1 MKVYK
6 YKQVARLAF
15 YGSDD
20 ELLNNDSSLSNHF
33 LKGGFGDDNVP
44 NTKTMRFKLGSCLK
58 NILLSNNAR
67 LVLESAYLP
76 VLFDW
81 DRTANDWLNI
91 ADSQTDGPIIVKLKN
106 INGNN
111 WDSSQQSN
119 GNAVLITYY
128 DVNSNLLTNSNYL
141 F

>member
-1 MKVYK
+1 MP
-6 YKQVARLAF
+6 
-15 YGSDD
+15 
-20 ELLNNDSSLSNHF
+20 E
-33 LKGGFGDDNVP
+33 
-44 NTKTMRFKLGSCLK
+44 